1 MSPASLSRVGGY
13 DDLRRLARRRVPRG
27 VFEFV
32 DGGAGGEVTV
42 RENRAAFERVRFD
55 PRWLTDVS
63 QREVSTT
70 VLGERVAMPV
80 ILAPAGLA
88 RLVHPEGELAAAR
101 AAGAAGTIFCV
112 STASSY
118 SFEEIAD
125 VATGP
130 LWMQLY
136 LWRSSEVVE
145 GLVARARAAGYHA
158 LVLTID
164 VPVVGNRERDVRN
177 GASLP
182 PRIHLDTALDALR
195 RPRWL
200 LDFVRGSTITF
211 ANLAEIVGSG
221 DPGAVGTY
229 VDRELNDPS
238 VTWERLDW
246 LRRLWDGPLVVKGV
260 LSAHDAL
267 EAVRRGADAVY
278 GSNHGGRQLDGSSA
292 TLDALPAI
300 VEAVGDRAEVLL
312 DGGVRRG
319 EDVVKARALGA
330 RACLVG
336 RPWFMALA
344 AAGEPGVARMLE
356 LMAKDIDRTLAL
368 VGTPRFDDLDA
379 SALLT
384 NRLVG

>member
-1 MSPASLSRVGGY
+1 M
-13 DDLRRLARRRVPRG
+13 
-27 VFEFV
+27 
-32 DGGAGGEVTV
+32 
-42 RENRAAFERVRFD
+42 
-55 PRWLTDVS
+55 
-63 QREVSTT
+63 
-70 VLGERVAMPV
+70 
-80 ILAPAGLA
+80 
-88 RLVHPEGELAAAR
+88 
-101 AAGAAGTIFCV
+101 
-112 STASSY
+112 
-118 SFEEIAD
+118 
-125 VATGP
+125 
-130 LWMQLY
+130 
-136 LWRSSEVVE
+136 
-145 GLVARARAAGYHA
+145 
-158 LVLTID
+158 
-164 VPVVGNRERDVRN
+164 VGNRERDVRN

-182 PRIHLDTALDALR
+182 PRIHLGTALDALR

-221 DPGAVGTY
+221 DPGAIGTY

-238 VTWERLDW
+238 ATWERLDW
-246 LRRLWDGPLVVKGV
+246 LRRLWDGPLVVKGI
-260 LSAHDAL
+260 LSERDAV

-278 GSNHGGRQLDGSSA
+278 VSNHGGRQLDGSPA
-292 TLDALPAI
+292 TLDALPGI

-356 LMAKDIDRTLAL
+356 LIARDIDRTLAL
-368 VGTPRFDDLDA
+368 VGTATIDDLDA
-379 SALLT
+379 DVLLT